1 MARKNSKDR
10 GLFEQPSGSGVWW
23 ICYFDAFGRRH
34 REKAG
39 SKGFARRL
47 YEKRKTEIREAR
59 YFPPERRKPAMFE
72 EILEDYRRAAEKGPR
87 GDGWGPERYR
97 RLRETF
103 GGQPAAVIT
112 PVVVEAF
119 RDELSRDHASATV
132 NRHLQLLRAVFLR
145 AKRDGKVDSTPTS
158 KVRFYRENN
167 KRERYLSNDEER
179 KLFEAL
185 PSWLHPLVIVALHTG
200 MRKSELLKL
209 KWSDVDFATGTI
221 HVRDPKSGEDEHVL
235 MNETSKRTL
244 RALSDSRTRVVALKD
259 RALNHL
265 NRHVFTAP
273 EGGYMHALNRYWY
286 PALKRARIE
295 GLRFHD
301 LRHTFASRAAMSGVD
316 LYTLQ
321 ALMRHRSPQMT
332 QRYAH
337 LSAAHQREAVRLLDS
352 WRERSGSADS
362 DSGSGS
368 SGGSRSLEQNGL

>member
-1 MARKNSKDR
+1 
-10 GLFEQPSGSGVWW
+10 
-23 ICYFDAFGRRH
+23 
-34 REKAG
+34 
-39 SKGFARRL
+39 
-47 YEKRKTEIREAR
+47 
-59 YFPPERRKPAMFE
+59 MFE
-72 EILEDYRRAAEKGPR
+72 EILEDYRRAAEKEQR
-87 GDGWGPERYR
+87 GYGWGPERYR

-103 GGQPAAVIT
+103 GGQPAAVIA

-119 RDELSRDHASATV
+119 RDELSRDHAPATV

-145 AKRDGKVDSTPTS
+145 AIRDGKVDSTPTS

-185 PSWLHPLVIVALHTG
+185 PSWLRPLVIVALHTG

-221 HVRDPKSGEDEHVL
+221 HVRDPKSGEDEHVP

-244 RALSDSRTRVVALKD
+244 SVLSDSRTRVVALKD

-273 EGGYMHALNRYWY
+273 EGGYMHVLNRYWY
-286 PALKRARIE
+286 PALRRAGIE

-352 WRERSGSADS
+352 WQRRSESAAD
-362 DSGSGS
+362 GSGRGS
-368 SGGSRSLEQNGL
+368 FGGS

>member
-23 ICYFDAFGRRH
+23 ICYFDALGRRH

-39 SKGFARRL
+39 SKGLARRL

-59 YFPPERRKPAMFE
+59 YFPPERRKPLMFE
-72 EILEDYRRAAEKGPR
+72 EVLENYRRALERQQGD
-87 GDGWGPERYR
+87 DGWGPERFR

-103 GGQPAAVIT
+103 GRQPAAAIT
-112 PVVVEAF
+112 PEKVEAF
-119 RDELSRDHASATV
+119 RDELSEDHAPATV

-145 AKRDGKVDSTPTS
+145 AIRDGKVDSTPTS
-158 KVRFYRENN
+158 KVRFHRENN
-167 KRERYLSNDEER
+167 KRERYLSDDEER
-179 KLFEAL
+179 RLFETL
-185 PSWLHPLVIVALHTG
+185 PAWLHPLVTVALHTG

-209 KWSDVDFATGTI
+209 KWSDVDFTTGTI
-221 HVRDPKSGEDEHVL
+221 HVRDPKSGENEHVL
-235 MNETSKRTL
+235 MNETTKRALKT
-244 RALSDSRTRVVALKD
+244 LSDSRTRVVDLKD
-259 RALNHL
+259 ALQRHL
-265 NRHVFTAP
+265 NRYVFTAP
-273 EGGYMHALNRYWY
+273 EGGYIHVLNRYWY
-286 PALKRARIE
+286 PALRRAGID

-301 LRHTFASRAAMSGVD
+301 LRHTFASRVAMSGVD

-337 LSAAHQREAVRLLDS
+337 LSAAHQREAIGLLDR
-352 WRERSGSADS
+352 WRQRSERSDD

-368 SGGSRSLEQNGL
+368 FGGS

>member
-10 GLFEQPSGSGVWW
+10 GLFEKPSGSGIWW
-23 ICYFDAFGRRH
+23 VCYFDAFGRRH

-59 YFPPERRKPAMFE
+59 YFPPERRKPVMFE
-72 EILEDYRRAAEKGPR
+72 EILEDYRQAAENEQR

-97 RLRETF
+97 RLQEGFR
-103 GGQPAAVIT
+103 GQPAGVIT
-112 PVVVEAF
+112 PLAVEAF
-119 RDELSRDHASATV
+119 RDKLSRDHAPANV

-145 AKRDGKVDSTPTS
+145 AIRDGKVDSAPTS

-179 KLFEAL
+179 RLFEVL
-185 PSWLHPLVIVALHTG
+185 PSWLHPLVTVALHTG

-209 KWSDVDFATGTI
+209 KWSDVDFSTGTI
-221 HVRDPKSGEDEHVL
+221 HIRDPKSGEDEHVL
-235 MNETSKRTL
+235 MNETTKRAL

-259 RALNHL
+259 RALKHL
-265 NRHVFTAP
+265 NRHVFVAP
-273 EGGYMHALNRYWY
+273 EGGYIHVLNRYWY
-286 PALKRARIE
+286 PSLRRAGII

-321 ALMRHRSPQMT
+321 TLMRHRSPQMT

-337 LSAAHQREAVRLLDS
+337 LSAAYQREAIRLLDS
-352 WRERSGSADS
+352 WQQRSDNASD
-362 DSGSGS
+362 DSGSS
-368 SGGSRSLEQNGL
+368 SFGGG